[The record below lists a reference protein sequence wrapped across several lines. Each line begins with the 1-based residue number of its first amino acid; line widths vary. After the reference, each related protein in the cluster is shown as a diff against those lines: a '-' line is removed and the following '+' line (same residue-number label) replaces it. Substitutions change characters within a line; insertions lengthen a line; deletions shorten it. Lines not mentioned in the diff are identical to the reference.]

1 MENFNNQFQIIL
13 NLYKSREF
21 YRAEKLCKK
30 LILKYPRL
38 PILYNVLGL
47 IFTEEKKTDKAILYL
62 EKGIKID
69 PTFAMFYNNLGNI
82 YKQKENH
89 AKAESCYKQSIY
101 LDNKAPEPLNNLA
114 NLYRTLNQY
123 DDSIKC
129 YQKAI
134 MIDPRLYISHYNL
147 AVVYKSIGEFSKSK
161 KHLEKVIMI
170 EPLFCQAHR
179 TLSQLTK
186 YSKKDKHFNLLK
198 KIYINPKINN
208 SQKKELAFAL
218 GKASEDTN
226 DFAQALIYF
235 KKGNELRRKEFT
247 YSIKHEK
254 EEFLNIKRIFTK
266 KFIDQFTQYGFLDFR
281 PIFILGMPRSGTTLV
296 EQILSSHPKVFAGDE
311 LNFLPE
317 IIKKY
322 FYGDKQKLINK
333 NFLSIDKKIIE
344 SIGKEYI
351 DYLKN
356 VSTDAE
362 RVTDKLP
369 INFKWIGLIKL
380 ILPNSKIIHCYRNS
394 RDICLSI
401 YKNYFTSNE
410 MKYAYHLD
418 EIIEFYNLY
427 YDLMKHWNNVT
438 PNFVYN
444 IKYEEIIKNS
454 KEQISKLL
462 KNCNLS
468 ISDSCFKFY
477 KNKRAIKTA
486 SDVQARKKIYS
497 GSINSWK
504 HYREE
509 LFNSFQK
516 LSN

>member
-1 MENFNNQFQIIL
+1 MENFNNKFQIIL
-13 NLYKSREF
+13 NLFKSKEYYK
-21 YRAEKLCKK
+21 AKLLCKK
-30 LILKYPRL
+30 LIVEYPRT

-47 IFTEEKKTDKAILYL
+47 IFTEEKKINKAILYF
-62 EKGIKID
+62 ERGIKID
-69 PTFAMFYNNLGNI
+69 PTFAMFHNNLGNI
-82 YKQKENH
+82 YKQKENYT
-89 AKAESCYKQSIY
+89 KAENCYKKSID

-123 DDSIKC
+123 DDSINC
-129 YQKAI
+129 YKKAI
-134 MIDPRLYISHYNL
+134 LINPRLYISHYNL
-147 AVVYKSIGEFSKSK
+147 AVVYKSIGEFLKSK

-179 TLSQLTK
+179 TLVQLTK
-186 YSKKDKHFNLLK
+186 YSKIDKHFNLLK

-208 SQKKELAFAL
+208 LQKKELAFAL
-218 GKASEDTN
+218 GKASEDIN
-226 DFAQALIYF
+226 DYPQAFAYF
-235 KKGNELRRKEFT
+235 KKANELHRKEFT

-254 EEFLNIKRIFTK
+254 EEFKNIKRIFTK
-266 KFIDQFTQYGFLDFR
+266 KFMDKFTQHGFADSA

-311 LNFLPE
+311 LNFLPR

-322 FYGDKQKLINK
+322 FYDDKLNLINK
-333 NFLSIDKKIIE
+333 NFLTIDNKIIDT
-344 SIGKEYI
+344 IGREYI
-351 DYLKN
+351 NNLKN
-356 VSTDAE
+356 ISSDSE
-362 RVTDKLP
+362 RITDKLP

-380 ILPNSKIIHCYRNS
+380 ILPNSKIIHCNRNS
-394 RDICLSI
+394 KDNCLSI

-410 MKYAYHLD
+410 MNYAYHPD
-418 EIIEFYNLY
+418 EIVEFYNLY
-427 YDLMKHWNNVT
+427 NDLMKHWKNVL

-444 IKYEEIIKNS
+444 IKYEELIRNPN
-454 KEQISKLL
+454 EQISKLL
-462 KNCNLS
+462 KNCNLK
-468 ISDSCFKFY
+468 IIDNCFQFHR
-477 KNKRAIKTA
+477 NKRVIKTA